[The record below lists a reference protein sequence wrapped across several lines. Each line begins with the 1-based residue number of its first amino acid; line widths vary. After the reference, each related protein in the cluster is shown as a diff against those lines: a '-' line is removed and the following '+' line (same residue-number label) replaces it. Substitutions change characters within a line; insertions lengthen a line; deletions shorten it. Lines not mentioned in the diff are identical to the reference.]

1 MLDTTPVL
9 DFLPTQ
15 IFCQRSILETSK
27 PLPPIEF
34 CVIFLFL
41 HSYFSIFFFIID
53 KTTPN
58 PTIAAQ
64 LTANSERTAKEY
76 EELRRRIAV
85 EAMCLS
91 QRVPRV
97 RQQVMHEQER
107 INRLAEVYQVKC
119 CNVFYYI
126 LFVYTYSY

>member
-1 MLDTTPVL
+1 MFTFSHRIHVAHFWQWFINQKTCTFP
-9 DFLPTQ
+9 F
-15 IFCQRSILETSK
+15 SILHLWLLS
-27 PLPPIEF
+27 F
-34 CVIFLFL
+34 Q
-41 HSYFSIFFFIID
+41 SID
-53 KTTPN
+53 KPALS

-64 LTANSERTAKEY
+64 LTANNERTAKEY

-119 CNVFYYI
+119 CNVVYCI
-126 LFVYTYSY
+126 LFVSTDSYKAQTCLKRL